1 MADIANRIPELLE
14 TIETAFGQKAI
25 RKETIVAAEKA
36 GQPVLRLLRKYAPE
50 GSVEPAYDFGQR
62 VISHGRP
69 SLRLGHGTLESQ
81 WGTPTIGSG
90 ENDSLNLIFE
100 SNAPHMPFLIH
111 GTVPHRIPVSG
122 ATFLSFWWGSPLKWS
137 SPFEPG
143 GQIFMHV
150 NHPGYYWARFVNFV
164 DNALT
169 KGKGR
174 EIITLETNL
183 AVLYGIVDE
192 VLKHAPKAML
202 LVVSN
207 PVDVLT
213 YAAWKRSG
221 FKRSHV
227 FGMAGVLDSARMA
240 SFVALETGF
249 SVKDINAMVLGGHGD
264 SMVPMTRFTTINGI
278 PIEHFLS
285 KEQIDKIVKRTREGG
300 AEILSLRKTASAYD
314 APGAAVASMIDA
326 ISHNRR
332 HILPAVA
339 VLDGEY
345 GLNDI
350 CMGVPCV
357 FGEQGMEKVI
367 ELALIAQEATEFKRS
382 SDAVR
387 ADLVK
392 LNK

>member
-1 MADIANRIPELLE
+1 MKKI
-14 TIETAFGQKAI
+14 
-25 RKETIVAAEKA
+25 TIVGAGRVGESTAHNLAKHEICREVMLIDIKEGMPQGAALDIQESS
-36 GQPVLRLLRKYAPE
+36 PI
-50 GSVEPAYDFGQR
+50 YDFDTKLSGSNDLKDLAGSEMV
-62 VISHGRP
+62 VITAG
-69 SLRLGHGTLESQ
+69 
-81 WGTPTIGSG
+81 
-90 ENDSLNLIFE
+90 
-100 SNAPHMPFLIH
+100 
-111 GTVPHRIPVSG
+111 VPR
-122 ATFLSFWWGSPLKWS
+122 K
-137 SPFEPG
+137 PG
-143 GQIFMHV
+143 MSRSDV
-150 NHPGYYWARFVNFV
+150 
-164 DNALT
+164 
-169 KGKGR
+169 
-174 EIITLETNL
+174 LETNL

-221 FKRSHV
+221 FKRNHV

-285 KEQIDKIVKRTREGG
+285 KEQIDRIVKRTREGG

-314 APGAAVASMIDA
+314 APAAAIASMIDA
-326 ISHNRR
+326 ITRNRR

-345 GLNDI
+345 GLDDI

-357 FGEQGMEKVI
+357 FGEHGMEKVI

-387 ADLVK
+387 ADLSK
-392 LNK
+392 LKK

>member
-1 MADIANRIPELLE
+1 MKKI
-14 TIETAFGQKAI
+14 
-25 RKETIVAAEKA
+25 TIVGAGRVGESTAHNLAKHEICREVMLIDIKEGMPQGAALDIQESS
-36 GQPVLRLLRKYAPE
+36 PI
-50 GSVEPAYDFGQR
+50 YDFDTKLSGSNDLKDLAGSEMV
-62 VISHGRP
+62 VITAG
-69 SLRLGHGTLESQ
+69 
-81 WGTPTIGSG
+81 
-90 ENDSLNLIFE
+90 
-100 SNAPHMPFLIH
+100 
-111 GTVPHRIPVSG
+111 VPR
-122 ATFLSFWWGSPLKWS
+122 K
-137 SPFEPG
+137 PG
-143 GQIFMHV
+143 MSRSDV
-150 NHPGYYWARFVNFV
+150 
-164 DNALT
+164 
-169 KGKGR
+169 
-174 EIITLETNL
+174 LETNL

-221 FKRSHV
+221 FKRNHV

-285 KEQIDKIVKRTREGG
+285 KEQIDRIVKRTREGG

-314 APGAAVASMIDA
+314 APAAAIASMIDA
-326 ISHNRR
+326 ITRNRR

-357 FGEQGMEKVI
+357 FGEHGMEKVI
-367 ELALIAQEATEFKRS
+367 ELPLIAQEATEFKRS
-382 SDAVR
+382 CDAVR

-392 LNK
+392 LKK